1 MMGSRRGIALK
12 AFTAD
17 VSAGLPG
24 PEWLSEIRRKAFE
37 GLEDVD
43 PPSPDEEV
51 WRYSRIAD
59 LDLDGFAPL
68 KRQRAS
74 NSVVEGDLSAF
85 GEMAGVVVIR
95 NGWVVENT
103 LEARLAEAGMTIGP
117 IADLDDGSDHLGSA
131 IDFPVDLFGHLNRAY
146 GPEPVAIV
154 VPDGLQV
161 DAPVVVVVLTDAK
174 ASALFP
180 RVIVRC
186 GAAASLT
193 VVELHTSTDVASL
206 VVPVLEA
213 TVDRDGHLRHALVQ
227 EMGPRIWQLA
237 HQAFKVGQSGT
248 VEAFTAGLGGDYAR
262 TRIDCRLVGRGAEGR
277 LATAYYGEGDQTLDF
292 RTFQEHAAPDTTSE
306 LLFKGALDGSS
317 HSIYSGLIRVR
328 PEAVRTRANQTN
340 RNIKLS
346 PDAWAETVP
355 NLEIETDDVVCSHA
369 STVSPVDEDQRFFLE
384 SRGVPT
390 RMAERLLLEGFFQ
403 DVADAAPVPAVAEI
417 LQEALAERLDRRTGS
432 SSSQADS
439 DSTGIGAAAAD
450 EDAATAGGDA
460 Q

>member
-1 MMGSRRGIALK
+1 
-12 AFTAD
+12 
-17 VSAGLPG
+17 
-24 PEWLSEIRRKAFE
+24 
-37 GLEDVD
+37 
-43 PPSPDEEV
+43 
-51 WRYSRIAD
+51 
-59 LDLDGFAPL
+59 
-68 KRQRAS
+68 
-74 NSVVEGDLSAF
+74 
-85 GEMAGVVVIR
+85 MAGVVVIR

-103 LEARLAEAGMTIGP
+103 LESGLAEAGVTIGP
-117 IADLDDGSDHLGSA
+117 IADLEDGSDHLGSA
-131 IDFPVDLFGHLNRAY
+131 IDFPVDLFGHLNRAF

-154 VPDGLQV
+154 VPDGVQV
-161 DAPVVVVVLTDAK
+161 DDPVVVVVLTDAK
-174 ASALFP
+174 ASAVFP

-186 GAAASLT
+186 GVGASLT

-213 TVDRDGHLRHALVQ
+213 TIESDGRLRHALVQ

-277 LATAYYGEGDQTLDF
+277 LAAAYYGEDDQTLDF

-317 HSIYSGLIRVR
+317 HSIYSGLIRVL
-328 PEAVRTRANQTN
+328 PEAVRTRAHQTN

-346 PDAWAETVP
+346 PDARVETVP
-355 NLEIETDDVVCSHA
+355 NQEIETDDVVCSHA

-384 SRGVPT
+384 SRGVST
-390 RMAERLLLEGFFQ
+390 WVAERLLVEGFFQ
-403 DVADAAPVPAVAEI
+403 DVAAAAPVPAVAEM
-417 LQEALAERLDRRTGS
+417 LQEALAERLDRRT
-432 SSSQADS
+432 
-439 DSTGIGAAAAD
+439 TV
-450 EDAATAGGDA
+450 EDG

>member
-1 MMGSRRGIALK
+1 MMGSRRGIALR

-37 GLEDVD
+37 GLEDVE

-74 NSVVEGDLSAF
+74 NSVVERDLSAF

-355 NLEIETDDVVCSHA
+355 NLE
-369 STVSPVDEDQRFFLE
+369 
-384 SRGVPT
+384 
-390 RMAERLLLEGFFQ
+390 
-403 DVADAAPVPAVAEI
+403 
-417 LQEALAERLDRRTGS
+417 
-432 SSSQADS
+432 
-439 DSTGIGAAAAD
+439 
-450 EDAATAGGDA
+450 
-460 Q
+460 

>member
-1 MMGSRRGIALK
+1 MNL
-12 AFTAD
+12 
-17 VSAGLPG
+17 
-24 PEWLSEIRRKAFE
+24 
-37 GLEDVD
+37 
-43 PPSPDEEV
+43 
-51 WRYSRIAD
+51 
-59 LDLDGFAPL
+59 
-68 KRQRAS
+68 
-74 NSVVEGDLSAF
+74 VVERDLSRF

-103 LEARLAEAGMTIGP
+103 LEARLAEAGMTIGAV
-117 IADLDDGSDHLGSA
+117 ADLDDGSDHLGSV
-131 IDFPVDLFGHLNRAY
+131 IDIPVDLFGHLNRAY

-154 VPDGLQV
+154 VPDGVQV
-161 DAPVVVVVLTDAK
+161 DAPVVVVVLTDAD
-174 ASALFP
+174 ASAVFP

-186 GAAASLT
+186 GAGATLT

-277 LATAYYGEGDQTLDF
+277 LAAAYFGEGDQTLDF

-328 PEAVRTRANQTN
+328 PEAVRTRAHQTN

-369 STVSPVDEDQRFFLE
+369 STVSPVDEDQRFYLE

-390 RMAERLLLEGFFQ
+390 RVAEQLLLEGFFQ
-403 DVADAAPVPAVAEI
+403 DVADAAPVSGVAEI
-417 LQEALAERLDRRTGS
+417 LKDALTERLDRRTGFS
-432 SSSQADS
+432 SSEPGSG
-439 DSTGIGAAAAD
+439 STGTDSATG
-450 EDAATAGGDA
+450 DAGSAVTVGDA